1 MKRLNFKN
9 KIMIW
14 VLIINLIPLIFSYAI
29 FFNEKIK
36 NDENNITKNLL
47 EAAKV
52 VSSSNEIRKNLQ
64 LNYKGGEIEKKVD
77 SLTDIFRDIDIIVV
91 ANIEGVKYS
100 HLDKKQIGQKFVNPV
115 QWDDIKRGE
124 GYFSKMMGSMGIT
137 FRRFEPIYD
146 VQNKE
151 VIGFVMVGKYYTA
164 ISDMKKNT
172 ILMLCLLFLEA
183 FGLAFILAITFANGV
198 RKSLFGLDPEEIGR
212 LYVEERL
219 IIDNLESGLI
229 ALNTK
234 NEILKVNSVFSK
246 KYGKLSPKLI
256 LEKVSIYLEKKENT
270 ARNIEVVIDNE
281 YYYVKILP
289 IYNLTEYYGTI
300 LLIKTKDDVSRYAR
314 EITGIDQLVDGM
326 RANIHEFKNRL
337 HVILGLI
344 NLEKIDMAK
353 KYILEIQ
360 NLNEYDFKKF
370 TKIKNSFLKAML
382 LGKDAIC
389 KERKIQFI
397 VDSQSE
403 VTTENK
409 SPIIEDISTIIGNLI
424 ENSMDSFKEFNI
436 KKKIIKIKI
445 IETENNIE
453 LKVWDNGEPIPQ
465 EYFSKIYER
474 GFSTKGELRGVGLSI
489 VKNKITLYKGTI
501 EFEQNEQWKFFK
513 VKVVK

>member
-91 ANIEGVKYS
+91 ANIEGIKYS

-115 QWDDIKRGE
+115 QWNDIKRGE

-172 ILMLCLLFLEA
+172 VLMLCLLFLEA
-183 FGLAFILAITFANGV
+183 FGLAFILAITFTNGV

-234 NEILKVNSVFSK
+234 NEILKV
-246 KYGKLSPKLI
+246 
-256 LEKVSIYLEKKENT
+256 
-270 ARNIEVVIDNE
+270 
-281 YYYVKILP
+281 
-289 IYNLTEYYGTI
+289 
-300 LLIKTKDDVSRYAR
+300 
-314 EITGIDQLVDGM
+314 
-326 RANIHEFKNRL
+326 
-337 HVILGLI
+337 
-344 NLEKIDMAK
+344 
-353 KYILEIQ
+353 
-360 NLNEYDFKKF
+360 
-370 TKIKNSFLKAML
+370 
-382 LGKDAIC
+382 
-389 KERKIQFI
+389 
-397 VDSQSE
+397 
-403 VTTENK
+403 
-409 SPIIEDISTIIGNLI
+409 
-424 ENSMDSFKEFNI
+424 
-436 KKKIIKIKI
+436 
-445 IETENNIE
+445 
-453 LKVWDNGEPIPQ
+453 
-465 EYFSKIYER
+465 
-474 GFSTKGELRGVGLSI
+474 
-489 VKNKITLYKGTI
+489 
-501 EFEQNEQWKFFK
+501 
-513 VKVVK
+513 

>member
-1 MKRLNFKN
+1 MKRLKFKN
-9 KIMIW
+9 EIMVW
-14 VLIINLIPLIFSYAI
+14 VLVINLIPLIFSYAI

-36 NDENNITKNLL
+36 NDESNIMKNLL

-52 VSSSNEIRKNLQ
+52 VSNSNEIKKNLQ
-64 LNYKGGEIEKKVD
+64 LSYKGGEIEKKID
-77 SLTDIFRDIDIIVV
+77 TLITIFRDIDIIVV
-91 ANIEGVKYS
+91 ANVDGIKYS
-100 HLDKKQIGQKFVNPV
+100 HLDKNQIGQKFVNPV
-115 QWDDIKRGE
+115 QWEDIKKGE

-146 VQNKE
+146 IKSKE

-172 ILMLCLLFLEA
+172 VITLCLLFIEA
-183 FGLAFILAITFANGV
+183 FGLSFMLAITFTNGV

-246 KYGKLSPKLI
+246 KYDKLSPKLI
-256 LEKVSIYLEKKENT
+256 LEKVSNYLEKKENT
-270 ARNIEVVIDNE
+270 ARNIEVVIEDK
-281 YYYVKILP
+281 YYYIKILP

-344 NLEKIDMAK
+344 NLQKIDMAK

-370 TKIKNSFLKAML
+370 TNIKNSFLKAML

-389 KERKIQFI
+389 KERKIQFMI
-397 VDSQSE
+397 DLESE
-403 VTTENK
+403 VLTENK

-424 ENSMDSFKEFNI
+424 ENSMDSFKDYSVIEKTI
-436 KKKIIKIKI
+436 RVKV
-445 IETENNIE
+445 IETESNIE
-453 LKVWDNGEPIPQ
+453 LEVWDNGEKIPQ
-465 EYFSKIYER
+465 EFFSKIYER
-474 GFSTKGELRGVGLSI
+474 GFSTKGEQRGVGLSI
-489 VKNKITLYKGTI
+489 VKNKVSLYNGTI
-501 EFEQNEQWKFFK
+501 EFEQNEEWKFFK
-513 VKVVK
+513 IKVVK